1 MTDDDPPSLHAAN
14 CRVDGCEW
22 GTLGFDMPRLY
33 ADLGDH
39 LMTEHDYSTDEWLDT
54 LRSLKS

>member
-1 MTDDDPPSLHAAN
+1 MTDDDPPSLHATN

-22 GTLGFDMPRLY
+22 GTLGFDLPALY
-33 ADLGDH
+33 ADLGEH
-39 LMTEHDYSTDEWLDT
+39 LMDEHDYTTDEWLDT